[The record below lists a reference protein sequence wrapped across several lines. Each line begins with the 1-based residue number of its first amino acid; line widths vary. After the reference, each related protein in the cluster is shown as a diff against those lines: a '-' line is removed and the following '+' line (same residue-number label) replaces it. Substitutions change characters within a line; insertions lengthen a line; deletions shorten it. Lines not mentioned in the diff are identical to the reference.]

1 MFIISLTYKTDLA
14 EIDKHLDAHVEYLKQ
29 EYAAWSFIASGR
41 MIPRT
46 GGVIL
51 SSLKDWDE
59 LEQILARDPFNQAGV
74 ADYNITE
81 FVPSMV
87 ADGYEILRQ

>member
-29 EYAAWSFIASGR
+29 EYAAGSFIASGR

-59 LEQILARDPFNQAGV
+59 LEQILARDPFNLAGV